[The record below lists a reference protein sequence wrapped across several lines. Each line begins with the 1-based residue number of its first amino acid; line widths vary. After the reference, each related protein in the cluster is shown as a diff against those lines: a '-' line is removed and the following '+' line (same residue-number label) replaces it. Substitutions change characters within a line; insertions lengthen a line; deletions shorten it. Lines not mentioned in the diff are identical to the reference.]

1 MQVRAQGAARAR
13 GGRLVAKGRRLARRP
28 PAQLDGTRPRPRHEV
43 IIPPPPPFH
52 PPRARRP
59 RWPCRSHACTYIL
72 WHPALANGALTAPVR
87 CFAPHPP
94 SSRLKLLAWKGRQAQ
109 LLRPSD
115 LGALHVPR
123 RASEESARCPSTHG
137 HGHGP
142 GPDAPPHMDMAWGQ
156 RLLHTWRW
164 TRPLPGFPKAP
175 LPRCGRAVP
184 PPPVCLILCGLAW
197 LLLTDASHAAWLG
210 SCSLDA
216 AQVPAGDGI
225 LLRIDG
231 RGFGFDD
238 AADAPPMKRG
248 NRGGKLGKLSV
259 GRGGMRRRRSMPST
273 AAPQLDQPLDA
284 EAAAVGVVGR
294 GTRRLGRAGRGGR
307 GGRGARSGRGGRGR
321 WRSLARATAD
331 DTVDDPQ

>member
-1 MQVRAQGAARAR
+1 M
-13 GGRLVAKGRRLARRP
+13 
-28 PAQLDGTRPRPRHEV
+28 
-43 IIPPPPPFH
+43 
-52 PPRARRP
+52 
-59 RWPCRSHACTYIL
+59 
-72 WHPALANGALTAPVR
+72 
-87 CFAPHPP
+87 
-94 SSRLKLLAWKGRQAQ
+94 
-109 LLRPSD
+109 
-115 LGALHVPR
+115 
-123 RASEESARCPSTHG
+123 
-137 HGHGP
+137 
-142 GPDAPPHMDMAWGQ
+142 
-156 RLLHTWRW
+156 
-164 TRPLPGFPKAP
+164 
-175 LPRCGRAVP
+175 
-184 PPPVCLILCGLAW
+184 
-197 LLLTDASHAAWLG
+197 
-210 SCSLDA
+210 
-216 AQVPAGDGI
+216 PAGDGI